1 MLAGAPVTVIQNTL
15 NNQSI
20 QNLVTINA
28 GVNTLQAFRA
38 QVANA
43 TLNNALLSAAGR
55 H

>member
-1 MLAGAPVTVIQNTL
+1 MLAATPATIIQNTL

-20 QNLVTINA
+20 QSLVTINA

-38 QVANA
+38 QVANS
-43 TLNNALLSAAGR
+43 TLNNALLHAASQ